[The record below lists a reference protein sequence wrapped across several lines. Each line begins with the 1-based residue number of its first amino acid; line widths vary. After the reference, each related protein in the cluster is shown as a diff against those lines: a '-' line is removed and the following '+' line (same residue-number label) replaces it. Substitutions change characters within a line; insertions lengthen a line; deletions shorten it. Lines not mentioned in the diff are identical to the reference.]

1 MNKLKISVIIY
12 LTIAMLSVSCGKKE
26 VPVAEPE
33 EQFIF
38 KVQFVLGDVKIT
50 GANGEKTANQGESL
64 AVNDVIT
71 TGKKAVAD
79 LLYGKSG
86 VIRISENSRLVVT
99 SMADKAGSD
108 TVMKMDSGKVLCTLT
123 KLRGTGFK
131 VQTPTAIAAV
141 RGTSFSVLSDKKGA
155 KLSVVKGTV
164 SVNPVKEG
172 KVIEDKSIDVEAGNR
187 TDYIDKKA
195 VEKIMAGKMEIP
207 VMVMTPAEKIEIQS
221 EVKDIKVEEIPE
233 LALEINEAVKQET
246 VTEPVVEK
254 KKEVKADDS
263 AAKKAQ
269 EAALAKKRAEEDA
282 LKAEELK
289 KQQQAEEKRLAEEK
303 KKKEEQ
309 VKKDRASN
317 IPTM

>member
-1 MNKLKISVIIY
+1 MNRLKILLIIY
-12 LTIAMLSVSCGKKE
+12 SAISLLFLSCGKKE

-50 GANGEKTANQGESL
+50 GASGEKTANQGDGL
-64 AVNDVIT
+64 VVNDIIV

-86 VIRISENSRLVVT
+86 VIRISENSRIVVT
-99 SMADKAGSD
+99 SMAEKAGSD
-108 TVMKMDSGKVLCTLT
+108 TVMKMDNGKVFCTLT

-141 RGTSFSVLSDKKGA
+141 RGTSFTVLSDRKGA

-164 SVNPVKEG
+164 AVNPVKEG
-172 KVIEDKSIDVEAGNR
+172 RIIEDKSIDVEAGKK
-187 TDYIDKKA
+187 TDYIDKKV
-195 VEKIMAGKMEIP
+195 VENIIMGKMEIP
-207 VMVMTPAEKIEIQS
+207 VMEMTPAEKIEIQS
-221 EVKDIKVEEIPE
+221 DVKDIKVEEIPE
-233 LALEINEAVKQET
+233 LALELTESVKEVTTAV
-246 VTEPVVEK
+246 PVSEEK
-254 KKEVKADDS
+254 KDLKADDT
-263 AAKKAQ
+263 AVKKAQ
-269 EAALAKKRAEEDA
+269 EAALAKKRAEEEK

-289 KQQQAEEKRLAEEK
+289 RQQEEEAQRLAEEK

-309 VKKDRASN
+309 QKKDRASN